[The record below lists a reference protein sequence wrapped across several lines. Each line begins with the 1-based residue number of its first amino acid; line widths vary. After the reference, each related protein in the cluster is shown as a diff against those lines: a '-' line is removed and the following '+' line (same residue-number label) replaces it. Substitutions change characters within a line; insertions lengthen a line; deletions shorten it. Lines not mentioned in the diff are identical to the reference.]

1 MKIKT
6 IKEIV
11 TNPKK
16 DEVVHFVG
24 TVKTKKEKEYN
35 KHKYL
40 KLLIASSN
48 FNVTATIDA
57 KDVPNYDEV
66 VKKVKINDVFYFEG
80 KTDFKYGT
88 DVEINISDVDE
99 DVFFKRLEHE
109 EESLEI
115 KLWKHIWRH
124 NEGSALAL
132 IARNKD
138 INLSYEFYGKVPLF
152 TVISMRMFRLTEIIV
167 NDPKVDINI
176 EDGFGETILES
187 LIYMYGAENVSKEE
201 KDYFEETIKLLINND
216 RYDLNKTDLNEDTAI
231 NIACEYPQ
239 MLWIVEALAA
249 KENVDLNHV
258 NDFNC
263 AALGNAIRNKN
274 IEAIKI
280 LAKRKD
286 LIVRDADREM
296 AKKYGVNLSE
306 FGLV

>member
-40 KLLIASSN
+40 KLLITSSN

-57 KDVPNYDEV
+57 KDAPNYDEV

-88 DVEINISDVDE
+88 DMEIKISDIDE

-115 KLWKHIWRH
+115 KLWKHIWRD
-124 NEGSALAL
+124 NEDAAIKL
-132 IARNKD
+132 IESNKD
-138 INLSYEFYGKVPLF
+138 INLSYEFCGNIPLF
-152 TVISMRMFRLTEIIV
+152 TVISRRMLRLTEIIV
-167 NDPKVDINI
+167 NDPKVDISI

-187 LIYMYGAENVSKEE
+187 LIYIYGAKDISK
-201 KDYFEETIKLLINND
+201 KDKGYFEKVIKLLINND
-216 RYDLNKTDLNEDTAI
+216 RYDLNKTDLNEDTPI

-263 AALGNAIRNKN
+263 AALGNCICNKN

-280 LAKRKD
+280 LSKRKD
-286 LIVRDADREM
+286 LIVRDEDREM
-296 AKKYGVNLSE
+296 AKKYGIDLSE
-306 FGLV
+306 YGLA

>member
-57 KDVPNYDEV
+57 ENVPNYDEV

-88 DVEINISDVDE
+88 DVEIKISDVDE

-115 KLWKHIWRH
+115 KLWKHIWRY

-138 INLSYEFYGKVPLF
+138 INLNYEFCGQTIILSVIRNKMLRLF
-152 TVISMRMFRLTEIIV
+152 ETILNHPNV
-167 NDPKVDINI
+167 NVNI
-176 EDGFGETILES
+176 EDGFGESILQS
-187 LIYMYGAENVSKEE
+187 AIYLYGCADISNVDKEFIE
-201 KDYFEETIKLLINND
+201 KVIKMILAND

-306 FGLV
+306 FGLA

>member
-1 MKIKT
+1 
-6 IKEIV
+6 
-11 TNPKK
+11 
-16 DEVVHFVG
+16 
-24 TVKTKKEKEYN
+24 
-35 KHKYL
+35 L
-40 KLLIASSN
+40 KLLIGSSN

-88 DVEINISDVDE
+88 DVEIKISDVDE

-115 KLWKHIWRH
+115 KLWKHIWRD
-124 NEGSALAL
+124 NEDAAIKL
-132 IARNKD
+132 IENNKD
-138 INLSYEFYGKVPLF
+138 INLSYEFCGKVPLL
-152 TVISMRMFRLTEIIV
+152 TIISMRMFKLTEIIV

-176 EDGFGETILES
+176 EDGFGEALLETF
-187 LIYMYGAENVSKEE
+187 IYLYSGDGISKEE
-201 KDYFEETIKLLINND
+201 KDYFEKAIKLLINND
-216 RYDLNKTDLNEDTAI
+216 RCDLNKTDLNEDTAI

-239 MLWIVEALAA
+239 MIWIVEALAA

-280 LAKRKD
+280 LANRKD

-296 AKKYGVNLSE
+296 VKKYGVNLSE

>member
-40 KLLIASSN
+40 TLLITSSN
-48 FNVTATIDA
+48 FNVKATINA
-57 KDVPNYDEV
+57 KDVPYYDEV

-115 KLWKHIWRH
+115 KLWKHIWRY

-138 INLSYEFYGKVPLF
+138 INLSYEFCGKVPLY
-152 TVISMRMFRLTEIIV
+152 TVISKRMLRLTEIIV
-167 NDPKVDINI
+167 NNPKVDINI
-176 EDGFGETILES
+176 KDGFGETLLES
-187 LIYMYGAENVSKEE
+187 LIYMYGAENVSE
-201 KDYFEETIKLLINND
+201 KDKGYFGKVIKMLINND

-239 MLWIVEALAA
+239 MLWIVEALTA
-249 KENVDLNHV
+249 KVNVDLNHV
-258 NDFNC
+258 NDVNC

-286 LIVRDADREM
+286 LIVRDADRKM

>member
-1 MKIKT
+1 M
-6 IKEIV
+6 EIV

-40 KLLIASSN
+40 KLLITSSN

-57 KDVPNYDEV
+57 KDAPNYDEV

-88 DVEINISDVDE
+88 DVEIKISDVDE

-115 KLWKHIWRH
+115 KLWKHIWRG
-124 NEGSALAL
+124 NEDAAIKL
-132 IARNKD
+132 IENNKN
-138 INLSYEFYGKVPLF
+138 INLSYEFCGKVSLF
-152 TVISMRMFRLTEIIV
+152 TAISSRMLRLIEIIV

-187 LIYMYGAENVSKEE
+187 LIYMCGAENVNK
-201 KDYFEETIKLLINND
+201 KDKGYFEKVIK
-216 RYDLNKTDLNEDTAI
+216 
-231 NIACEYPQ
+231 
-239 MLWIVEALAA
+239 
-249 KENVDLNHV
+249 
-258 NDFNC
+258 
-263 AALGNAIRNKN
+263 
-274 IEAIKI
+274 
-280 LAKRKD
+280 
-286 LIVRDADREM
+286 
-296 AKKYGVNLSE
+296 
-306 FGLV
+306 